1 MIFSDGYR
9 KIEIED
15 SLIERML
22 KYRQTKPLSPEA
34 GGVLFRRELIDTD
47 NLIINNMTEPYTND
61 KRSRFLFHRKDT
73 RHIEYYNNL
82 YDKSG
87 GIVRYVGEW
96 HSHPE
101 ELPSYSFL
109 DRKEWRKILKEEPSI
124 APLYFIIIGTKAWRV
139 WKVEMQRKLPS
150 LVFEQYY

>member
-15 SLIERML
+15 RLIERML
-22 KYRQTKPLSPEA
+22 KYRQTKPFLPEA
-34 GGVLFRRELIDTD
+34 GGVLFGREIIDTD

-61 KRSRFLFHRKDT
+61 KRNRFLFHRKDT
-73 RHIEYYNNL
+73 CHIEYYNKL
-82 YDKSG
+82 YNTSG
-87 GIVRYVGEW
+87 GIVKYVGEW

-101 ELPSYSFL
+101 ELPGYSSL
-109 DRKEWRKILKEEPSI
+109 DRREWTKILKKEPSI

-139 WKVEMQRKLPS
+139 WKVETQRKPPS